1 MSRRFRLRRLRHT
14 IEIRIAFFER
24 LPELRALRVRTASH
38 EHPTPSRRGP
48 LENWFSW
55 VAPLTDA
62 AYLLWGFTHR
72 QISALSGPA
81 AAVHR

>member
-24 LPELRALRVRTASH
+24 LPELRALLVRTASH

-48 LENWFSW
+48 LENWFSP
-55 VAPLTDA
+55 VAHLTDA
-62 AYLLWGFTHR
+62 AYVLWGINR
-72 QISALSGPA
+72 QTALSGPA